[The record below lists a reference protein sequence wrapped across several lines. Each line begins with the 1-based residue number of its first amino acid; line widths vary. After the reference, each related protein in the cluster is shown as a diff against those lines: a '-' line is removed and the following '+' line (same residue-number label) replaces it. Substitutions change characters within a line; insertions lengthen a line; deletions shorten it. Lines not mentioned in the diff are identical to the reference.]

1 MVKIIKLN
9 LKKKIIDQK
18 INLIETM
25 RRCDFFLDVFGL
37 ELPEY
42 LKCGLFPESSNPEE
56 CVGYREV
63 KEEKY
68 RAANPACSGFL
79 CDQKR
84 CLPADWRCDGHVD
97 CFGKI
102 LNLIL

>member
-1 MVKIIKLN
+1 
-9 LKKKIIDQK
+9 
-18 INLIETM
+18 M

-97 CFGKI
+97 CFGI
-102 LNLIL
+102 VFNSMVFL